1 MAYVAAMGSS
11 LQSTPDSIIYGTPE
25 EVFNFAGGHN
35 IHDFFYPRSR
45 PPFTGIII
53 DKVEI
58 LFGMSRT
65 CECFSIFLCPRF
77 KVSSVLPSL
86 QLKLSDEKV
95 KMLMQ
100 V

>member
-65 CECFSIFLCPRF
+65 CDCVSIFF
-77 KVSSVLPSL
+77 VSKV
-86 QLKLSDEKV
+86 
-95 KMLMQ
+95 
-100 V
+100 

>member
-1 MAYVAAMGSS
+1 MGSS
-11 LQSTPDSIIYGTPE
+11 LQSTPDSIMYGTLE
-25 EVFNFAGGHN
+25 EVFNFVGGHN

-45 PPFTGIII
+45 PPFTGVIM
-53 DKVEI
+53 DKVQI
-58 LFGMSRT
+58 LFSMSRT
-65 CECFSIFLCPRF
+65 CECVSIFLCPRF

-86 QLKLSDEKV
+86 HLKLSDEKV

>member
-1 MAYVAAMGSS
+1 MAYVAEMGSS

-25 EVFNFAGGHN
+25 EVSNFVGGHS

-65 CECFSIFLCPRF
+65 CECVSIFLCVQGLKCHLFFPRF
-77 KVSSVLPSL
+77 TSNYPTRKS
-86 QLKLSDEKV
+86 KC
-95 KMLMQ
+95 
-100 V
+100 

>member
-58 LFGMSRT
+58 LFSMSRT
-65 CECFSIFLCPRF
+65 CECVSIFF
-77 KVSSVLPSL
+77 V
-86 QLKLSDEKV
+86 QGLKCHLFFPHFTSNYPTRKS
-95 KMLMQ
+95 KC
-100 V
+100 